1 MNQKSDLN
9 MKKKHKKALDK
20 LSSNKVHIK
29 DRIKRYLKE
38 VMSESTSDHDIALS
52 LAIGS
57 FITITPHPGL
67 SIIFLLIVAFIYK
80 KANKLALFGSMILW
94 NPLTVAPIYFAGY
107 KIGEE
112 IIGSTPQILFQSA
125 WLNSSYYFF
134 IKLFS
139 GVVILAF
146 FIAILMYFLTRAYI
160 IFYRRGYFKGNIK
173 KEEIYKN
180 NQDKKQV
187 KNRLNRK
194 KSAKPSDKSKR
205 I

>member
-1 MNQKSDLN
+1 MNHKSDLK
-9 MKKKHKKALDK
+9 MKDKHKKALHKFSSSK
-20 LSSNKVHIK
+20 LSFK
-29 DRIKRYLKE
+29 DRVKRYLKE

-67 SIIFLLIVAFIYK
+67 SIIFLLIVAFVYK
-80 KANKLALFGSMILW
+80 KANKLALFGSMIIW

-107 KIGEE
+107 QIGEE
-112 IIGSTPQILFQSA
+112 IIGSTPQILFQSS

-160 IFYRRGYFKGNIK
+160 IFYRRGYFKAHKSEVK
-173 KEEIYKN
+173 KPQN
-180 NQDKKQV
+180 TR
-187 KNRLNRK
+187 NRT
-194 KSAKPSDKSKR
+194 DKSKR

>member
-1 MNQKSDLN
+1 MDRSNF
-9 MKKKHKKALDK
+9 KKKHKKALNRLSSDK
-20 LSSNKVHIK
+20 LPIK
-29 DRIKRYLKE
+29 ERFKKYLKE

-67 SIIFLLIVAFIYK
+67 NVIFLLIVAFVYK
-80 KANKLALFGSMILW
+80 KANKLALFGSMIIW

-112 IIGSTPQILFQSA
+112 LIGSTPQLLFKSA
-125 WLNSSYYFF
+125 WLNSSYHFF

-146 FIAILMYFLTRAYI
+146 FIAILMYFLTRTYI
-160 IFYRRGYFKGNIK
+160 IFYRRGYFKSNKVEVK
-173 KEEIYKN
+173 KTEIQKNKVSKEDKN
-180 NQDKKQV
+180 N
-187 KNRLNRK
+187 KNPKIKSR
-194 KSAKPSDKSKR
+194 SAK
-205 I
+205 